1 MLLSDVDG
9 LNVAEVSAA
18 LSAKGL
24 LVTAVA
30 GELVAPGDER
40 VMTVYEASPLGT
52 LPAGSEITITYYVAD
67 VTAPSEP
74 LPTGSE
80 TPGTSPAPAQ

>member
-1 MLLSDVDG
+1 
-9 LNVAEVSAA
+9 
-18 LSAKGL
+18 

-67 VTAPSEP
+67 VTAPSETP
-74 LPTGSE
+74 APGSE
-80 TPGTSPAPAQ
+80 TPAPGTSTAPAQ